1 MFYSDRPITNKDGD
15 CLNRTIF
22 SKELAQAI
30 LSYTKIDNFTIG
42 LCGKWGCGKTSI
54 INMVVDEIKENT
66 AKHDISEKPIIV
78 MFNPWNYSDCTQ
90 LIDQFFQTIINE
102 LSLNDPNQN
111 LRSVGDALKKYSS
124 IFHYTSYIPVVGKYL
139 GPIVDL
145 LSSAGE
151 HMTERAEENDTLV
164 KQKNIVIEALQS
176 QKRKFIVIIDDID
189 RLNNEQIRLIF
200 QLVNS
205 LAGFPNMIYLLSF
218 DKSVVSRALAEEQNC
233 KGEEYLEKI
242 IQVPFDVP
250 QSNKNLIKEVF
261 CRRVESIMDEYGEDE
276 NFDSDYWQIVFPE
289 CILPFL
295 NTMRDVNR
303 IINVFEFKYG
313 LLKQEIN
320 LIDLL
325 ALTTVQICAQ
335 PIFDWINSNIYA
347 LTGSVLSSSGI
358 SVIEQKENSKKYI
371 EKFTEIYPESPERML
386 KILQCMF
393 PRLCWSTGGY
403 FCCYDSESEL
413 MFKQRV
419 ASKDRSQRYFNLSM
433 EEIVFDRKKMLQVAS
448 DMEIEELRE
457 YFSYLIENK
466 VLYEFLHE
474 LMVYT
479 KEIPS
484 ARRLMFVR
492 ELLQLQVMPINKE
505 KTGWLSPSASYQ
517 SSICMY
523 KILKENSKQD
533 NLTIINNVIETCDIQ
548 QLSYVCE
555 IVEQIERA
563 YGQIGKGIESTLQFI
578 DESDIEE
585 VERNI
590 LVKIKLLSENYCLM
604 DCEGFSCVRLIWR
617 YIEKETLDEYIKQ
630 QIENPINVP
639 KLILLIANTWT
650 GSRGHG
656 WSFDEKSFEEDY
668 ISAEDAYKKILS
680 LKHTKDFVEL
690 DQQFKDVAVAYSIWY
705 DQEKTEFNK
714 VSKDD
719 VDAVISEWLQV
730 EV

>member
-1 MFYSDRPITNKDGD
+1 MFYSDRPITSKEGD

-22 SKELAQAI
+22 SKQLAKAI

-54 INMVVDEIKENT
+54 INMVVDEIKKNT
-66 AKHDISEKPIIV
+66 AENDISEKPIIV

-102 LSLNDPNQN
+102 LSINDPNQN
-111 LRSVGDALKKYSS
+111 LRTVGDALKKYSS

-139 GPIVDL
+139 SPIVNL

-151 HMTERAEENDTLV
+151 HITERAEENDTLV
-164 KQKNIVIEALQS
+164 KQKNVVIEALQS

-261 CRRVESIMDEYGEDE
+261 CRRLESIMNEYGEDE
-276 NFDSDYWQIVFPE
+276 NFDSEYWQIIFPE

-320 LIDLL
+320 FIDLL

-358 SVIEQKENSKKYI
+358 SGVEQKENSRKYI
-371 EKFTEIYPESPERML
+371 EKFTEIYPESPDRML
-386 KILQCMF
+386 KILQCIF

-403 FCCYDSESEL
+403 FCGHDSESEL

-419 ASKDRSQRYFNLSM
+419 ASKDRAQRYFNLSM
-433 EEIVFDRKKMLQVAS
+433 EEIVFDRKKMLQVVS
-448 DMEIEELRE
+448 DMKKEELKE

-479 KEIPS
+479 KEIPNE
-484 ARRLMFVR
+484 RRLMFVH
-492 ELLQLQVMPINKE
+492 ELLQLQAMPVNKE

-517 SSICMY
+517 SSLCMY
-523 KILKENSKQD
+523 KILKENSKHI
-533 NLTIINNVIETCDIQ
+533 NLTIINNIIETSDIQ

-555 IVEQIERA
+555 VVEQIERA
-563 YGQIGKGIESTLQFI
+563 YGRIGNSIETSLQFVE
-578 DESDIEE
+578 ESDIEE
-585 VERNI
+585 VEKNM
-590 LVKIKLLSENYCLM
+590 LSKIKSLSEQHCLM
-604 DCEGFSCVRLIWR
+604 DCEGFGCIRLIWSFL
-617 YIEKETLDEYIKQ
+617 EKETLDEYIKQ
-630 QIENPINVP
+630 QIEKPINVP
-639 KLILLIANTWT
+639 KLLSLIANAWT
-650 GSRGHG
+650 SSRGCG
-656 WSFDEKSFEEDY
+656 WSFDETIFEGYYLSAKEAYDKTISLKGTKEFAELDKSFRE
-668 ISAEDAYKKILS
+668 IG
-680 LKHTKDFVEL
+680 
-690 DQQFKDVAVAYSIWY
+690 VAFSIWY
-705 DQEKTEFNK
+705 NQEKTEFNK
-714 VSKDD
+714 ISKEE
-719 VDAVISEWLQV
+719 VEVELLEWLTI
-730 EV
+730 EC